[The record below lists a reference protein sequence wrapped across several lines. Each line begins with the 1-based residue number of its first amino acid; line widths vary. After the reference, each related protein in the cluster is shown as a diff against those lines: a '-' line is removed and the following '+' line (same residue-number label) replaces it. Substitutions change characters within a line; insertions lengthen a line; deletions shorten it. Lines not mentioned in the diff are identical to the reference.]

1 YTWTCISTKDDL
13 TDSNQSASAAILC
26 PSAAYRGATFTEVFW
41 DNLFGSFVF
50 FPTVLGGTGQPPLA
64 QGILTGSSGAVM
76 RHRPIDLPIGN
87 KTFHTLYR
95 QQREVR
101 I

>member
-1 YTWTCISTKDDL
+1 VGVSETGGINAGVFKFGESINLNYTWTCISTKDDL

-50 FPTVLGGTGQPPLA
+50 FRRCLA
-64 QGILTGSSGAVM
+64 VQDSRRLRKA
-76 RHRPIDLPIGN
+76 
-87 KTFHTLYR
+87 Y
-95 QQREVR
+95 
-101 I
+101 